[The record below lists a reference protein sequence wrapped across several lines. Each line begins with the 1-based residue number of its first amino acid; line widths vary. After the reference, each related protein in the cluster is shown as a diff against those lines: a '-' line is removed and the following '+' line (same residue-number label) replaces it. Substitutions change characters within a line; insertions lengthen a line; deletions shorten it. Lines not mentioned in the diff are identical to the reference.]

1 MDLSTQLANSK
12 APIIAFSGG
21 RDSLLV
27 LDMVH
32 EIDATVPL
40 VIYKDFF
47 NRDHMK
53 WVGKVIKDRNLIA
66 FFYKPNVI
74 ECKGNSIISRYPFGA
89 GSIPVISDVIHS
101 NECGLD
107 WGKRVLDRTPLAHFP
122 WDLVLTGSR
131 KSDSHPLVP
140 KLNFENTIISCPIWD
155 LSDSEVWQEIKNR
168 NIQTSDTS
176 SDAHL
181 CLNCLQ
187 TDRVVF
193 CPKKGINIQSIN

>member
-21 RDSLLV
+21 KDSLLV

-32 EIDATVPL
+32 EIDPSIPVL
-40 VIYKDFF
+40 LFQDFW
-47 NRDHMK
+47 NKEHRK

-66 FFYKPNVI
+66 FFYKPSVI

-107 WGKRVLDRTPLAHFP
+107 WGKRVLDRTPLVHFP
-122 WDLVLTGSR
+122 WDLCFTGSR

-140 KLNFENTIISCPIWD
+140 KLNFDNTIIATPIWE
-155 LSDSEVWQEIKNR
+155 LSDEDVWNEIKRR
-168 NIQTSDTS
+168 NIETSDTS

-181 CLNCLQ
+181 CTNCLE
-187 TDRVVF
+187 TDRIVF
-193 CPKKGINIQSIN
+193 CPKLGRNINSIN

>member
-21 RDSLLV
+21 KDSLLV

-32 EIDATVPL
+32 EIDPSVPVL
-40 VIYKDFF
+40 IFKDWF

-53 WVGKVIKDRNLIA
+53 WVGKVIADRKLVA
-66 FFYKPNVI
+66 FFYRPTVI
-74 ECKGNSIISRYPFGA
+74 QWEKGSIISSYPFGA
-89 GSIPVISDVIHS
+89 SSLPVISDVVHS

-107 WGKRVLDRTPLAHFP
+107 WGKRVLDRTPLQTFP
-122 WDLVLTGSR
+122 WDLCFSGSR

-140 KLNFENTIISCPIWD
+140 KLNFWNLT
-155 LSDSEVWQEIKNR
+155 DSEVWNEIKKR
-168 NIQTSDTS
+168 QIQTSDTS

-181 CLNCLQ
+181 CMNCLQ
-187 TDRVVF
+187 TDRIVF
-193 CPKKGINIQSIN
+193 CPKLGRNINSIN

>member
-12 APIIAFSGG
+12 APIIALSGG
-21 RDSLLV
+21 KDSLLV

-32 EIDATVPL
+32 EIDPSVPVL
-40 VIYKDFF
+40 IFKDWF

-53 WVGKVIKDRNLIA
+53 WVGKVIKDRNLVA
-66 FFYKPNVI
+66 FFYRPNVI
-74 ECKGNSIISRYPFGA
+74 ECIKGSIISSYPFGA
-89 GSIPVISDVIHS
+89 SSLPVISDVVHS

-107 WGKRVLDRTPLAHFP
+107 WGKRVLDRTPLQTFP
-122 WDLVLTGSR
+122 WDIVFTGSR

-140 KLNFENTIISCPIWD
+140 KLNFENTIISTPIWN
-155 LSDSEVWQEIKNR
+155 LTDSEVWNEINKR
-168 NIQTSDTS
+168 QIQTSDTS

-181 CLNCLQ
+181 CMNCLQ

-193 CPKKGINIQSIN
+193 CPKLGRNIQSIN